1 MSLSQSSTE
10 NHFSVAWAIVYC
22 ATIIQQHSMRNIKRL
37 PMQVVWCV
45 KLWGNCCTRVFVR
58 LSIRESSLKHLPS
71 KSPRD
76 PLIFVSAFMQHTK
89 AIYLP
94 SYSAKNPF
102 PLVPPLEFLYS
113 IHIRV
118 SEEIRVSGILLPQNR
133 PVQDFTRYDKIYIH
147 IYIFQAHDDILVG
160 HLFRNTH
167 PSITT
172 YTFRSNT
179 LLCTIVVL
187 QITYLTTEVEQKRI
201 LDTS

>member
-37 PMQVVWCV
+37 PMQVV
-45 KLWGNCCTRVFVR
+45 FVR
-58 LSIRESSLKHLPS
+58 LSIRESSLKHFTFEIATGSLN
-71 KSPRD
+71 
-76 PLIFVSAFMQHTK
+76 FCQCMHTAHE

-133 PVQDFTRYDKIYIH
+133 PVQDFTRYDKKNPKH
-147 IYIFQAHDDILVG
+147 IFVG
-160 HLFRNTH
+160 HLFINMQ

-172 YTFRSNT
+172 YTIRSNT
-179 LLCTIVVL
+179 LVCITVVL
-187 QITYLTTEVEQKRI
+187 
-201 LDTS
+201 

>member
-1 MSLSQSSTE
+1 MSLSHSSTE
-10 NHFSVAWAIVYC
+10 NHFSVAWAIVYYV
-22 ATIIQQHSMRNIKRL
+22 TIIQQHSMRNIKRL

-76 PLIFVSAFMQHTK
+76 PLIFVSACMQRTK

-118 SEEIRVSGILLPQNR
+118 SDEIRVSGILLPQNR
-133 PVQDFTRYDKIYIH
+133 PVQDVTRYDNNKNPKH
-147 IYIFQAHDDILVG
+147 IFVG

-167 PSITT
+167 PSIRT
-172 YTFRSNT
+172 YTFRS
-179 LLCTIVVL
+179 L
-187 QITYLTTEVEQKRI
+187 
-201 LDTS
+201 